1 MSLCAG
7 FSVSC
12 APRENVVDE
21 PAVPQ
26 VAEPREFAKAS
37 WGSLAFDLVLRVAPL
52 PEILATYR
60 LTQRQFAV
68 LLDTPAFVAALRD
81 AQAQMRAHGA
91 QAGFVFRSRALAE
104 DLLPDIYNLAKDGR
118 TDAVLRHRIFESLAR
133 YALLD
138 PASTKKGGDGG
149 GGVQV
154 VFNLAAGIRGM
165 EHITGVP
172 VRGDSGDD

>member
-1 MSLCAG
+1 M
-7 FSVSC
+7 
-12 APRENVVDE
+12 DE
-21 PAVPQ
+21 PALPG
-26 VAEPREFAKAS
+26 PREFAKAS

-104 DLLPDIYNLAKDGR
+104 DLLPDIYSLAKDGR

-138 PASTKKGGDGG
+138 PASTEKGGDG

-154 VFNLAAGIRGM
+154 VFNLASGIRGM
-165 EHITGVP
+165 EHVVGAGKIKVLPDG
-172 VRGDSGDD
+172 

>member
-1 MSLCAG
+1 M
-7 FSVSC
+7 
-12 APRENVVDE
+12 DE
-21 PAVPQ
+21 LAVPG
-26 VAEPREFAKAS
+26 REFAKAS
-37 WGSLAFDLVLRVAPL
+37 WGSLAFDLVLRVAPM
-52 PEILATYR
+52 PDILAAYG
-60 LTQRQFAV
+60 LTQQHFAV

-104 DLLPDIYNLAKDGR
+104 DLLPDIYGLAKDNR

-149 GGVQV
+149 GVRV
-154 VFNLAAGIRGM
+154 VFNLAQGIRGL
-165 EHITGVP
+165 EHITGALVP
-172 VRGDSGDD
+172 LPGNSDG